1 MKTLTV
7 LRFTVTALILL
18 ISTNKLSAQTLVYK
32 PMDIKL
38 YHTIAHMDSVMFEA
52 FNKHDAEA
60 IMKTFAPNLE
70 FYHDKGGLSD
80 YKGTIQGFVN
90 LFKNNENTGLR
101 RVLVPGSLEVY
112 PIPGFG
118 AIEIATHQF
127 IHTENG
133 KEETGTMKFIQTWQY
148 SNAEWKV
155 TRVVSIGH

>member
-1 MKTLTV
+1 MKPFTI
-7 LRFTVTALILL
+7 LRFVVAALVLL
-18 ISTNKLSAQTLVYK
+18 VSANNLKAQNFVYK
-32 PMDIKL
+32 PLDIKL
-38 YHTIAHMDSVMFEA
+38 YHTIAHMDSVMFDA
-52 FNKHDAEA
+52 FNKHDADA

-80 YKGTIQGFVN
+80 YNGTMQGFKN
-90 LFKNNENTGLR
+90 LFKNNETSGLR

-133 KEETGTMKFIQTWQY
+133 KEEIGTMKFIHTWQY
-148 SNAEWKV
+148 SNGEWKV
-155 TRVVSIGH
+155 TRVVSVGH